1 MVGKDLIMA
10 TLLGSGGG
18 SSGSGGGG
26 GWPEAPDDG
35 KTRLYITLA
44 EGRTSPMLGVG
55 VNGTVTVD
63 WGDGTEPDVLTGT
76 KASSIQWTP
85 NHAYATPGDYVITLT
100 VDGEMGLRGGTGS
113 DTNTYFLRHASSGS
127 DTRNRAYR
135 TALQRVVIGSGVT
148 SIGMSTFGSCYGLA
162 SVTIPES
169 VTSIGSNAFSNCYT
183 LTSAKIP
190 EGVTSIENN
199 VFSYCYGMVFYDFT
213 THTAVPTLANT
224 SAFSGLPSDCEIRV
238 PAALYDEWIAATNWA
253 TYASQIKAY

>member
-10 TLLGSGGG
+10 TLFGGGGG
-18 SSGSGGGG
+18 SSGSGSSGGG
-26 GWPEAPDDG
+26 VDENDG
-35 KTRLYITLA
+35 ATYLYITLA

-76 KASSIQWTP
+76 KTSSIKWTP
-85 NHAYATPGDYVITLT
+85 NHAYATPGDYVIALT
-100 VDGEMGLRGGTGS
+100 VDGEMELRGGTGS
-113 DTNTYFLRHASSGS
+113 DQNSYIMRYASGS
-127 DTRNRAYR
+127 DNRNRAYK

-148 SIGMSTFGSCYGLA
+148 SIGMNSFAASYALA

-169 VTSIGSNAFSNCYT
+169 VTSIGSNAFGNCYT
-183 LTSAKIP
+183 LTSVKIP
-190 EGVTSIENN
+190 KSVTSIGSN

-213 THTAVPTLANT
+213 THTAVPTLSDT
-224 SAFSGLPSDCEIRV
+224 SAFAGIPADCEIRV

-253 TYASQIKAY
+253 TYADKIKAY